1 MPYNFSF
8 VIPGKLAGMGHPGMV
23 SPLEGELMQLR
34 RLGIAA
40 IVTLN
45 ERPLEQ
51 AALRAVG
58 FDYLFLP
65 LADFTTPTPAQIDE
79 FVAWV
84 RARNDEGK
92 AVCVHCSAGMGRTGT
107 MLACYLV
114 ALGESAAEALDSV
127 RRIRP
132 GSVETLEQ
140 ERCIHDF
147 ERRARA
153 RRPARKEEKR

>member
-8 VIPGKLAGMGHPGMV
+8 VIPGKLAGMGLPGMV

-45 ERPLEQ
+45 ERPLDQ
-51 AALRAVG
+51 TMVKSLG

-65 LADFTTPTPAQIDE
+65 LADFTTPTPGQIDE
-79 FVAWV
+79 FVAYV
-84 RARNDEGK
+84 RERNGEGK

-114 ALGESAAEALDSV
+114 ALGESAAEALESV

-132 GSVETLEQ
+132 GSVETPEQ

-147 ERRARA
+147 ERRARS
-153 RRPARKEEKR
+153 RRPARQEER